1 VESFLKNCGVGSL
14 DVSLRREGVGAP
26 LFRCFQQPYFLIG
39 RDARCDLTLD
49 DPRVSRRHAYVQA
62 VGGRVL
68 VVDLDSRE
76 GVHWPSGPR
85 ASDWLAGDEP
95 LRIGGASLQISP
107 SCCDTVSRPF
117 DNEGQAA
124 LVPKRTQMSRIES
137 PVVFEVVGG
146 ATGVRRWSMSR
157 PFALAG
163 GANACK
169 VRLRGADVSRFHC
182 GLVKGPLGVW
192 VVDLLSSG
200 GTRINGQKTSCAR
213 LEDGD
218 RLQVGSFVIRVW
230 YEAPVEAGASPLLP
244 AVRRVEPAA
253 NQSMLLPVI
262 NEFNLMQQQM
272 MDQFHQSMLMMAEM
286 FTTLH
291 REQTGLVREEMEHL
305 RRITQELTTLQGEL
319 ARQKAGEPAAPAAP
333 VPVILAE
340 NPESEPT
347 TTVAVEP
354 PAVSAPPAE
363 PMKSPPDKAQGA
375 ASPAPAPADVH
386 EWLNRRIVE
395 LQEER
400 QGRWQKLL
408 RFVRGEG
415 G

>member
-1 VESFLKNCGVGSL
+1 VELFLKNCGVSSL
-14 DVSLRREGVGAP
+14 DVSLKREGVEAP
-26 LFRCFQQPYFLIG
+26 LFRSFQQPYFLIG

-68 VVDLDSRE
+68 VMDLDSRE
-76 GVHWPSGPR
+76 GVHWPAGPR
-85 ASDWLAGDEP
+85 ASDWLDYDEP

-107 SCCDTVSRPF
+107 APTD
-117 DNEGQAA
+117 QAA
-124 LVPKRTQMSRIES
+124 LVPKSTQLPRPES
-137 PVVFEVVGG
+137 SVVFEVAGG
-146 ATGVRRWSMSR
+146 ATGVRRWSMTR

-169 VRLRGADVSRFHC
+169 VRLHGADVSRFHC
-182 GLVKGPLGVW
+182 GLVKGPLGIW
-192 VVDLLSSG
+192 VVDLLSSC
-200 GTRINGQKTSCAR
+200 GTRVNGQKIFCTR

-218 RLQVGSFVIRVW
+218 RLQIGSFVIRVW
-230 YEAPVEAGASPLLP
+230 YEAPA
-244 AVRRVEPAA
+244 EPAA
-253 NQSMLLPVI
+253 ASLLPTVRYAAPAADQSMLLPVI

-272 MDQFHQSMLMMAEM
+272 MDQFHQTMLVMAEM
-286 FTTLH
+286 FTSLH

-305 RRITQELTTLQGEL
+305 RRITQELTTLQAEL
-319 ARQKAGEPAAPAAP
+319 ARQKAGEPAPAPTAAP
-333 VPVILAE
+333 VPVIPAE
-340 NPESEPT
+340 NPEGEPT

-354 PAVSAPPAE
+354 PAVTAPPAE
-363 PMKSPPDKAQGA
+363 PVKFAPANGQEA